1 MKILTIGP
9 LPPPLHGQ
17 SAADRMAFDGLASTE
32 RVTVIDS
39 AIDKAFAGNKMPPL
53 WSPARLVEIVRIL
66 FRDFAPVWLRGYDV
80 VYMSVGSSFRTLM
93 RFLPYMIAARVK
105 GEPYVL
111 HIHSARLYHNY
122 ASLSGF
128 KRRLMGWCL
137 KGAASVVVL
146 GDTIARTVGR
156 ILPPQRIRVCANG
169 IDDTL
174 RLSDDEFGATLD
186 SSGADILFL
195 SNLMEAKGI
204 FQMLDAFE
212 LLADSYRLTLA
223 GAIESDA
230 VRQRVE
236 RMCDRYPGRV
246 VYRGVV
252 TGRDKRDVLKNS
264 DILVLPSHDEGQGI
278 VILESYAT
286 GCAVVTDPSVG
297 GIGDIFADGVNG
309 VACDH
314 ADPRSIAAS
323 IAKVGQR
330 LSFYKEVNRMASE
343 SYSEAAFLSRVKSI
357 LEDSVAARG

>member
-17 SAADRMAFDGLASTE
+17 SAADRMAFDGLARTE

-39 AIDKAFAGNKMPPL
+39 AIDKGFAGNKMPPL
-53 WSPARLVEIVRIL
+53 WSPGRLVDIVRIL

-93 RFLPYMIAARVK
+93 RFFPYIIAARIK

-122 ASLSGF
+122 AALPRF

-146 GDTIARTVGR
+146 GGTIARTVER

-169 IDDTL
+169 IDDSL
-174 RLSDDEFGATLD
+174 RLSDDEFAATLD
-186 SSGADILFL
+186 SDGAGILFL

-212 LLADSYRLTLA
+212 SLADRYRLTLA
-223 GAIESDA
+223 GAIESDT
-230 VRQRVE
+230 VRERVE
-236 RMCDRYPGRV
+236 RMCAGYPGRV
-246 VYRGVV
+246 VYKGVV
-252 TGRDKRDVLKNS
+252 TGDDKRNALKNS

-278 VILESYAT
+278 VILEAYAT

-297 GIGDIFADGVNG
+297 GIGDIFGDGVNG

-314 ADPRSIAAS
+314 ADPQSIADS
-323 IAKVGQR
+323 IARVAQK
-330 LSFYKEVNRMASE
+330 LTFYKESNRRASE
-343 SYSEAAFLSRVKSI
+343 SYSEAAFLARIKNI
-357 LEDSVAARG
+357 LEEIA